1 MATHTVLEQPHTI
14 PSSFGTQEANLQAPY
29 EVSIQEKSSDETSP
43 TLPKPKEDATIDIE
57 RKRTVTSSE
66 EGNVKTSTSM
76 IEDRVVYTAQVQ
88 DHSAA
93 DAFGDESNAQIQ
105 YKTMEWWCVL
115 LGVSVYSTVR

>member
-14 PSSFGTQEANLQAPY
+14 PSSFGSREANLQESHDTPT
-29 EVSIQEKSSDETSP
+29 QEKSSDETSTTTP
-43 TLPKPKEDATIDIE
+43 RPKDDATVDVE
-57 RKRTVTSSE
+57 RKRTVTSNE

-115 LGVSVYSTVR
+115 LGVGM